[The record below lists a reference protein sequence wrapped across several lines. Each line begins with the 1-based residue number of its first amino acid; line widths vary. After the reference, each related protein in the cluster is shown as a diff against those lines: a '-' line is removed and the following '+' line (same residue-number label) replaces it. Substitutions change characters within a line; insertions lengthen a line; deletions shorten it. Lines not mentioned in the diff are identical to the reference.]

1 MPCPVLP
8 QTASGTRRRHDQI
21 ENRRQMT
28 SMALTPTSTDPRSS
42 MKAVRKGVF
51 DPVAR
56 GLPGLDNVDN
66 KKSPMDKG
74 LTRFFIEE

>member
-1 MPCPVLP
+1 
-8 QTASGTRRRHDQI
+8 
-21 ENRRQMT
+21 MT